1 MTTKAQTT
9 KDQVDNFKAGDT
21 VKVTYKIREGE
32 KSRLQ
37 AFEGVVISIKGKGVS
52 KTFTV
57 RKIGADNIGVERIYP
72 VLSPNISS
80 LEVTKKGFSR
90 RAKLYYLRS
99 RVGKAALKVD
109 ERV

>member
-1 MTTKAQTT
+1 MTTEAQET
-9 KDQVDNFKAGDT
+9 KNKIGSFKAGDT

-37 AFEGVVISIKGKGVS
+37 AFEGVVLSIKGKGVS

-90 RAKLYYLRS
+90 RAKLYYLRG

-109 ERV
+109 ERS